1 MKLLN
6 KIIGCRIDGIGSHSD
21 LTMRVITIIRE
32 EGRHTSGGVLRIIVD
47 KFCKG
52 KELMPIVLMIT
63 AIYS

>member
-6 KIIGCRIDGIGSHSD
+6 KIVGCRIDGIGSHSD
-21 LTMRVITIIRE
+21 LTTWMIIIIRE
-32 EGRHTSGGVLRIIVD
+32 EERHISEEVLRIIVN

-52 KELMPIVLMIT
+52 KKLMPIVLMIT